1 MKRFALAMNLLL
13 PLAAQQPAP
22 APQAASAPAS
32 NTPAPAAVSA
42 AIIKPVVVDFPVLDE
57 GLLQTQWFGPGIT
70 FQKADQVDFYWVEPA
85 LNLSGKT
92 IEFGAWDDPVDLKPG
107 RDKKDK
113 ERAQKLTDSFPGL
126 LMRGLEPAFG
136 SKIKESKREG
146 DYVLIGRVVDAN
158 AKSTGA
164 RFFAPAGI
172 GAAETVTFDIKIL
185 DAKTHGVV
193 AAFHHRVVSATVMST
208 VDSKIGK
215 WMKDFGPFLVE
226 KAAH

>member
-1 MKRFALAMNLLL
+1 MSLLL

-22 APQAASAPAS
+22 APVTNAVPAA
-32 NTPAPAAVSA
+32 APAASPKAEAVKPA
-42 AIIKPVVVDFPVLDE
+42 AANLPVLDE

-70 FQKADQVDFYWVEPA
+70 FEKADQVDFYWIQPA

-126 LMRGLEPAFG
+126 LMRGLAPAFG

-172 GAAETVTFDIKIL
+172 GAAETVTFDFKIIE
-185 DAKTHGVV
+185 AKTHEVV

-208 VDSKIGK
+208 VDSKIEK